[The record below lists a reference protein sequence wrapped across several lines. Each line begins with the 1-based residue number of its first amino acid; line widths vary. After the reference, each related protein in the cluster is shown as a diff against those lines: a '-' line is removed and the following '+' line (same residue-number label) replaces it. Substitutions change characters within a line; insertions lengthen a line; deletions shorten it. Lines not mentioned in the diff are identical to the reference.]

1 MRSGQSE
8 YLRFGI
14 YQEALPDI
22 CLDAV
27 SLEGVALMAL
37 NQNQSL
43 ENRLK
48 PVKENGL
55 ANADTRYGSI
65 WYPRMPF

>member
-1 MRSGQSE
+1 
-8 YLRFGI
+8 LAFVK
-14 YQEALPDI
+14 EALPEI

-27 SLEGVALMAL
+27 SLEGVTLMAL
-37 NQNQSL
+37 DQNQSL

-55 ANADTRYGSI
+55 ANADTHYGAI
-65 WYPRMPF
+65 WYLIMPF